1 MYATYSRP
9 CSSWELAAHN
19 SHQVIEVHPTIVG
32 LEYFIVNCP
41 ALASHT
47 SFCSVPIRPY
57 SAFFLD
63 GGHGIEDNEMKKIVK
78 LVSKE
83 IEAGDS
89 DFLTYTEF
97 EHMIATAPDFVRFF
111 RIPVV

>member
-1 MYATYSRP
+1 MMFGKLGPYI
-9 CSSWELAAHN
+9 LA
-19 SHQVIEVHPTIVG
+19 VILWVYVCHD
-32 LEYFIVNCP
+32 LC
-41 ALASHT
+41 LLS
-47 SFCSVPIRPY
+47 
-57 SAFFLD
+57 D

-97 EHMIATAPDFVRFF
+97 EHMIATAPDFTRFF
-111 RIPVV
+111 RIPIV